1 MRSSFWKKILGYPP
15 DFSLEARIFNAICL
29 VSAVALL
36 LNVFLNFQLG
46 IPQLAILM
54 AAVFAISVICYYF
67 SRFKKKLNTCIVI
80 YMIACNILLIV
91 NYKYNSGINGPSLL
105 IFTLSYFLTISIV
118 RKKQYW
124 FWITLNIVIVT
135 ALLATEF
142 IYPEAINSTYP
153 DRINRFIDFGYTY
166 LISVF
171 FIFLVTTSVRRSYYT
186 ERKLVEQKATE
197 LEYANATMN
206 KLFSILAHD
215 LRSPL
220 ASIQNYLE
228 VLSEFKLDEGERV
241 SMQKELLNSTQN
253 TQEMLA
259 NLLLWSKSQM
269 KGVTVHLVKL
279 NLKKTLQNTLQIHRA
294 VAAEKGIQLTDQLKD
309 SIFITADADM
319 LQLIIRNLINNALKF
334 TNPGGQIIVSADV
347 IGTNCRIMIKDNGLG
362 ISYEQQNDLFSL
374 KTESTFGTKNEKGV
388 GLGLLLCK
396 EFTELQHGKITFE
409 STPGA
414 GTTFY
419 ISFKLCQDDYKENGI
434 TERQLVKKRQA

>member
-1 MRSSFWKKILGYPP
+1 MKQSFWKKILGYPP
-15 DFSLEARIFNAICL
+15 DFSLEARIFNAISL
-29 VSAVALL
+29 ASAVVL
-36 LNVFLNFQLG
+36 FLNIFLNSLLG
-46 IPQLAILM
+46 IQQLVILM
-54 AAVFAISVICYYF
+54 VAVFAISVLCYYY
-67 SRFKKKLNTCIVI
+67 SRFKKKWNICIVI

-105 IFTLSYFLTISIV
+105 IFILSYFLTISV
-118 RKKQYW
+118 VPKKQYW
-124 FWITLNIVIVT
+124 FWITLNLVIVIT
-135 ALLATEF
+135 LLAIEY
-142 IYPEAINSTYP
+142 IYPGTIKNTYP
-153 DRINRFIDFGYTY
+153 DNTSRFIDVGYTY
-166 LISVF
+166 LIIVF
-171 FIFLVTTSVRRSYYT
+171 FIFLVTTSVRKSYHT

-228 VLSEFKLDEGERV
+228 VLSEFKLNEDEK
-241 SMQKELLNSTQN
+241 SSIQKELLNSTQN

-269 KGVTVHLVKL
+269 RGVVVNMVKL
-279 NLKKTLQNTLQIHRA
+279 NLKKSLETTLHIHQT
-294 VAAEKGIQLTDQLKD
+294 VAAEKGIQLTDQLKN

-334 TNPGGQIIVSADV
+334 TNPGGQIIVSAD
-347 IGTNCRIMIKDNGLG
+347 IIDNNCRIMIKDNGLG
-362 ISYEQQNDLFSL
+362 ISYEHQNDIFSL
-374 KTESTFGTKNEKGV
+374 KTESTSGTKNEKGV

-396 EFTELQHGKITFE
+396 EFTELQNGKIIFE

-419 ISFKLCQDDYKENGI
+419 VSFKLCQEI
-434 TERQLVKKRQA
+434 TENDINEGQLVKKRQV

>member
-1 MRSSFWKKILGYPP
+1 MKHSFWKKLLGYPP
-15 DFSLEARIFNAICL
+15 YFSLEARIFNAICL
-29 VSAVALL
+29 TSAVVL
-36 LNVFLNFQLG
+36 FLNIFLDIQLG

-54 AAVFAISVICYYF
+54 AAVFAISVVCYYY
-67 SRFKKKLNTCIVI
+67 SRFKKKWNTCIVI

-105 IFTLSYFLTISIV
+105 IFTLSYFLTISVV

-124 FWITLNIVIVT
+124 FWITLNIVIIIT
-135 ALLATEF
+135 LLVFEYL
-142 IYPEAINSTYP
+142 YPGAINNTYP
-153 DRINRFIDFGYTY
+153 DRISRFIDVGYTY

-171 FIFLVTTSVRRSYYT
+171 FIFLVATSIRRSYYT

-197 LEYANATMN
+197 LEYTNTTMN

-228 VLSEFKLDEGERV
+228 ILSEYKLDEGERL
-241 SMQKELLNSTQN
+241 SINKELLNSTQN
-253 TQEMLA
+253 TQEMLT

-269 KGVTVHLVKL
+269 KGVSVKL
-279 NLKKTLQNTLQIHRA
+279 VEVNLKIALQTTLQILQTVA
-294 VAAEKGIQLTDQLKD
+294 VEKGIQLTNQLKD
-309 SIFITADADM
+309 SIFIIADADM

-334 TNPGGQIIVSADV
+334 TNPGGQIIISADT
-347 IGTNCRIMIKDNGLG
+347 IGTDCRVTIKDNGLG
-362 ISYEQQNDLFSL
+362 ISYEQQNDIFSL

-396 EFTELQHGKITFE
+396 EFTELQNGKITFE
-409 STPGA
+409 SIPGNGA
-414 GTTFY
+414 TFY
-419 ISFKLCQDDYKENGI
+419 VSFKLSQHINEDDKKEG
-434 TERQLVKKRQA
+434 QLVKKRQV